1 MLHRVRD
8 PRDAKQRIEPG
19 FAWLAGV
26 DFRKPASPRKPHA
39 FLRTRWPLWA
49 GIAVAALVVLV
60 ITFRQPLA
68 DRIYPENRIQ
78 ALQQQAA
85 QAMAQGRLTAADG
98 SGAREL
104 YEAALA
110 LDPDRNGAMQGLVR
124 VAEAAMA
131 QARAAVTRNSF
142 RDAHGALQLAREL
155 SAPRSKTDAIATAL
169 RRREAEH
176 ADIETLLG
184 AATAAH
190 RAGRLDG
197 VDDAALPL
205 YQRIIA
211 LEPEHDRALEGR
223 EDVLA
228 DLLQR
233 AQERLQQE
241 KIIEAAVLLQTV
253 REYDAGHVGLPE
265 AQARLVRAA
274 EQEKRRAAQA
284 LERGRPQVA
293 LDAWRAVL
301 QALPDDADAHAG
313 IERTGVHYALMA
325 ERMASDFRFTE
336 AEAALR
342 HARGINPKAPSV
354 RTAQAHLQRVRRL
367 QSRTASASPTRA
379 QQQRVVRLLA
389 EAAEAEARGD
399 WLTPPGESAYDKLRA
414 AQSLAPANV
423 EVKRAAARV
432 LPAASRCYEDE
443 LRSNRLRRASVCLDA
458 WQQLAPADKR
468 IADGKRRLAQ
478 RWIAVG
484 AERLGAGEIA
494 FATQALASA
503 KALDPK
509 AQGLAE
515 FSDRVRTAS
524 GSGDVPL

>member
-1 MLHRVRD
+1 MIE

-19 FAWLAGV
+19 VGWLEGV
-26 DFRKPASPRKPHA
+26 DFRKPSKAREPRAPAA
-39 FLRTRWPLWA
+39 FVRSRWLPWA
-49 GIAVAALVVLV
+49 GIAFAALFLLV
-60 ITFRQPLA
+60 IAFRQPLA
-68 DRIYPENRIQ
+68 DRIYPENRIH

-85 QAMAQGRLTAADG
+85 QAMAQGHLTASDG

-110 LDPDRNGAMQGLVR
+110 LDPDRNGAIQGLMR
-124 VAEAAMA
+124 VAEAALA
-131 QARAAVTRNSF
+131 QARAAVTRNRF
-142 RDAHGALQLAREL
+142 KEAHGALQLAREL

-176 ADIETLLG
+176 ADIENLLG

-197 VDDAALPL
+197 AEDAALPL

-223 EDVLA
+223 EDALA
-228 DLLQR
+228 DLLQQ
-233 AQERLQQE
+233 AQNRLQQDQLV
-241 KIIEAAVLLQTV
+241 EAAVLVKTV

-265 AQARLVRAA
+265 AQARLVHAA
-274 EQEKRRAAQA
+274 EHEKRRALQA
-284 LERGRPQVA
+284 LQRKRPQVA

-301 QALPDDADAHAG
+301 QALPDDADAQAG
-313 IERTGVHYALMA
+313 IERTGAHYARQA
-325 ERMASDFRFTE
+325 ERMASDFRFVE

-342 HARGINPKAPSV
+342 HARAINPQAPCV
-354 RTAQAHLQRVRRL
+354 RAAQAHLQRVREL
-367 QSRTASASPTRA
+367 QTRTAGTSPTRG
-379 QQQRVVRLLA
+379 QQQRVARLLA

-399 WLTPPGESAYDKLRA
+399 WLTPPGESAYDKMRA

-423 EVKRAAARV
+423 EVKRAVARV
-432 LPAASRCYEDE
+432 VPAASRCYEDE

-458 WQQLAPADKR
+458 WQQLAPADNR

-515 FSDRVRTAS
+515 FSERVRSAA
-524 GSGDVPL
+524 GSGTPPL